1 MQERSNV
8 ETVLTAKRPL
18 IMRALRRSKIRKKI
32 ADYLFE
38 ISPSGSYT
46 SEIAYHTKTTPTN
59 VLGALR
65 GMGTRYKKEESLLT
79 LNIIEL
85 VKEENDGIKL
95 YRITDFGREVLESI
109 QER

>member
-1 MQERSNV
+1 MQDV
-8 ETVLTAKRPL
+8 QQVGYAIDTKRP
-18 IMRALRRSKIRKKI
+18 IAVRALRRSNVRKKI
-32 ADYLFE
+32 TEYLFD

-79 LNIIEL
+79 LNIIEQFN
-85 VKEENDGIKL
+85 EENDGIKL